1 MPPYLIGLD
10 AGSGSVRALV
20 VDAES
25 GQTTIATRKWEHPRA
40 PEGNWAY
47 DFDTERNWALLAEA
61 VREALQRAGASPKD
75 VAGIAAASMRH
86 TLVLIRNGEV
96 LFAAPNRDARAAGE
110 SMEIADAHGAALF
123 PRTGRWP
130 SPVFMAPR
138 LKWVA
143 AHHPEWLEGTV
154 AVSLSD
160 WVAFRLSGERATDYS
175 QAAES
180 MLLDVGRREW
190 AEDVLADLGLPRSL
204 LPPLLPSGARLGAL
218 TEPAAADLGL
228 SPGISVAVGGADTQC
243 ALLGLGVTE
252 PGEVAIVA
260 GTTAPLQAVASRPVT
275 EPDGRLWTGLH
286 VLPDRWVLESNAG
299 PLGEPLEWLARL
311 LFPDSPIPVARMIA
325 EAAHSRP
332 GAGGLLSTFGGQVF
346 NARSMG
352 LPVGSITL
360 SHLLEGDGPTRR
372 AVLCRAVLEG
382 MAFVVRANL
391 EQLAAVLGDPR
402 TVAMTGGLTRS
413 PFWAGLVASV
423 LGRPVRVSEFPESTA
438 LGAAICA
445 GAGAGVFAGL
455 AEGAR
460 HLSRPRV
467 VPPDE
472 SAARTCTS
480 LYTDWQRLRAAQAE
494 AHDIA
499 ADRMLPLLI
508 ERPAVARAPSLHFRP
523 RFLVTAQMDE
533 VSLAELRRLGDVEY
547 ANYRESLRILTGDD
561 LVEALQGVHVFITE
575 MDIVDEE
582 VLRQLPDLRVVAS
595 CRGQAVN
602 VDVAA
607 CTAQGIPV
615 LNAPGRNA
623 DAVADLTVAFM
634 LALARKLMPADQFL
648 RQPGGEAGD
657 MGRMGHA
664 YDTFIGHELWGKTV
678 GLVGLGAVGR
688 RVARRLISFGV
699 RLLVYDPYLRPEDAG
714 QYDAELVSLDRL
726 LAESDFVSLHA
737 PVTEETRGLISREA
751 IARMKRGAFLVNTA
765 RAALLDEEAL
775 VEALRSGHL
784 AGAALD
790 VFSVEP
796 PAWNHPLLTLP
807 NVIATPHIGGNTA
820 EVAAHQGQMVVED
833 IRRMLAGERPRYVL
847 NPETLDNFSWAGPRR
862 PLEGVTEV
870 RPARPAPAVTDLQQE
885 MAMPPTSREEIAMTT
900 VAPVSDLRT
909 RMEEILRRF
918 CEKAAA
924 DPALTAFA
932 AKRRVFS
939 HYTVTD
945 LGLEFYVGF
954 QDGQVLAGLGAPP
967 APAEVRMK
975 ATAAVLDEILT
986 GRLSG
991 NKAAMSGK
999 LSFSGDVRTAMGLQ
1013 RIQGDMVRLYTA
1025 AREEAGGID
1034 FAAMAAAPSPVVPVP
1049 SAPPTPVGVEDPRVE
1064 IVRAVG
1070 ELYALQLITATG
1082 GNVSVRIEGRD
1093 ECWITPSQLY
1103 KGGLQPEMMVRID
1116 FEGRILEGTLAPS
1129 SEWALHTE
1137 IYRARPEV
1145 GAVVHTHA
1153 PYATI
1158 LGLSRLPFLPV
1169 TTEAAFLKELPV
1181 APFVMPGTKELA
1193 QAAVAAM
1200 GKNPACILQNHG
1212 LVVAATS
1219 LRRACNLT
1227 EVIERTAQLIWSCYA
1242 VGRKPPV
1249 LPKEVLKT
1257 LRELGEMM
1265 A

>member
-10 AGSGSVRALV
+10 AGSSSVRALV
-20 VDAES
+20 VDVES
-25 GQTTIATRKWEHPRA
+25 GRTTVAVRKWKHPRA
-40 PEGNWAY
+40 PEGDWAY
-47 DFDTERNWALLAEA
+47 DFDTDRNWALITEA
-61 VREALQRAGASPKD
+61 VQETLQKAGVSPD
-75 VAGIAAASMRH
+75 EVAGIAATSMRH
-86 TLVLIRNGEV
+86 SLVLMRGGEV
-96 LFAAPNRDARAAGE
+96 LLALPNQDARAAGE
-110 SMEIADAHGAALF
+110 SMEMADAHGAALL

-130 SPVFMAPR
+130 SPIFMAPR

-143 AHHPEWLEGTV
+143 AHHPKWLEGTV
-154 AVSLSD
+154 AVSISD
-160 WVAFRLSGERATDYS
+160 WVAFRLCGEQATDYS

-180 MLLDVGRREW
+180 MLLDIGQRVW
-190 AEDVLADLGLPRSL
+190 MEDLLADLGLPRSL
-204 LPPLLPSGARLGAL
+204 LPPLRPSGARLGAL
-218 TEPAAADLGL
+218 TPSVAADLGL
-228 SPGISVAVGGADTQC
+228 SPGIPVAVGGADTQC

-252 PGEVAIVA
+252 PGDLGIVA
-260 GTTAPLQAVASRPVT
+260 GTTAPLQAVADRPAT
-275 EPDGRLWTGLH
+275 DPDGRLWTGLH
-286 VLPDRWVLESNAG
+286 VLPDRWVLESNGG
-299 PLGEPLEWLARL
+299 PLGEPLEWLAHL
-311 LFPDSPIPVARMIA
+311 LFPDSPHPVARLIA

-332 GAGGLLSTFGGQVF
+332 GAGGILSTFSGQVF
-346 NARSMG
+346 NARAME
-352 LPVGSITL
+352 LPVGHIAL
-360 SHLLEGDGPTRR
+360 SHLLDGDGPARR
-372 AVLCRAVLEG
+372 ADFCRAVLEG
-382 MAFVVRANL
+382 MAFIIRANL
-391 EQLAAVLGDPR
+391 EQITAVLGEPP

-413 PFWAGLVASV
+413 SFWTRLVADV
-423 LGRPVRVSEFPESTA
+423 LGRPVRVSDFPECTA

-445 GAGAGVFAGL
+445 GVGAGVFADL
-455 AEGAR
+455 PEGAR
-460 HLSRPRV
+460 RLSRTCEV
-467 VPPDE
+467 QPDE
-472 SAARTCTS
+472 PAGQTYAA

-494 AHDIA
+494 ARDIA
-499 ADRMLPLLI
+499 ADRMLSAI
-508 ERPAVARAPSLHFRP
+508 MERPATVRAPALHFRP

-533 VSLAELRRLGDVEY
+533 ASLAELRRLGDVEY

-575 MDIVDEE
+575 MDVVDEE
-582 VLRQLPDLRVVAS
+582 VLRQVPDLRVVAS

-602 VDVAA
+602 VDLDA

-634 LALARKLMPADQFL
+634 LALARKLMPANQFL

-664 YDTFIGHELWGKTV
+664 YSEFLGHELWGKTV

-688 RVARRLISFGV
+688 RVARRLIPFGV

-737 PVTEETRGLISREA
+737 PVTDETRGLIGREA
-751 IARMKRGAFLVNTA
+751 IARMKRGAFLINTA

-775 VEALRSGHL
+775 AEALRSGHL

-790 VFSVEP
+790 VFAVEP
-796 PAWNHPLLTLP
+796 PAWDHPLLTLP

-833 IRRMLAGERPRYVL
+833 VRRMLAGERPRYVL
-847 NPETLDNFSWAGPRR
+847 NPETLENFSWTGPRR
-862 PLEGVTEV
+862 PPEGVTEV
-870 RPARPAPAVTDLQQE
+870 RPTRPAPAITDLQQE
-885 MAMPPTSREEIAMTT
+885 MAMPSVSREEPVMTSA
-900 VAPVSDLRT
+900 VPASDLRT

-918 CEKAAA
+918 CEKAVT
-924 DPALTAFA
+924 DPALVAFA

-954 QDGQVLAGLGAPP
+954 QDGQVLAGLGASP

-975 ATAAVLDEILT
+975 ATAAVLHEILT

-1025 AREEAGGID
+1025 AKEEMGGID
-1034 FAAMAAAPSPVVPVP
+1034 FAAAAAPSPAAPVP
-1049 SAPPTPVGVEDPRVE
+1049 SAPPMPVGAEDPRLE
-1064 IVRAVG
+1064 MVRAVG

-1116 FEGRILEGTLAPS
+1116 FEGHILEGALAPS

-1137 IYRARPEV
+1137 IYKARPEI

-1181 APFVMPGTKELA
+1181 TPFVMPGTKELA
-1193 QAAVAAM
+1193 RAAVAAM

-1242 VGRKPPV
+1242 VGRKPPT
-1249 LPKEVLKT
+1249 LPREVLKT